1 MARYGMT
8 IPLAG
13 IPLHQHERV
22 FKSMIDW
29 GYTDFWSSEAD
40 GTDGFTPL
48 TLAAAWTPTAR
59 LGVAII
65 PAYTRGPGL
74 MAMTVAALAEA
85 APGRFVMGIGTSS
98 DIIVER
104 WNDIRF
110 ERPYYKTRD
119 VLRFLRKALTGE
131 RVDEDYETFK
141 VRGFRLSRGAP
152 QPAPKILVAALRSGM
167 LRLAG
172 KEGDGAILNWL
183 SAEDVKKVVPYVHE
197 GGPDKEIAAR
207 IFVMPSDDR
216 DKVYAAARRACAAY
230 LNVPVYAA
238 FHDWLGRGDLLRP
251 MWDAWREGDRKKA
264 LELIPDEVVDDLIL
278 WGRPEVCR
286 EKVQAYVES
295 GVHTPALALM
305 HLGGDL
311 LETVRLLSP
320 SASA

>member
-8 IPLAG
+8 VPIGG

-22 FKSMIDW
+22 YKSMVDW
-29 GYTDFWSSEAD
+29 GYTDFWSSESD

-48 TLAAAWTPTAR
+48 ALAAAWTPTAR
-59 LGVAII
+59 LGIAII
-65 PAYTRGPGL
+65 PAYTRGPGV
-74 MAMTVAALAEA
+74 MAMTVAAMAEA
-85 APGRFVMGIGTSS
+85 APGRFVMGLGTSS

-104 WNDIRF
+104 WNDIPF

-119 VLRFLRKALTGE
+119 MLRFLRKALTGE
-131 RVDEDYETFK
+131 RVEEEFDTFK

-152 QPAPKILVAALRSGM
+152 NPAPKILIAALRSGM

-183 SAEDVKKVVPYVHE
+183 SAADVRTVAPYVHE

-207 IFVMPSDDR
+207 IFVMPSDDKE
-216 DKVYAAARRACAAY
+216 KVYAGAKRACAAY

-238 FHDWLGRGDLLRP
+238 FHDWLGRRELLTP
-251 MWDAWREGDRKKA
+251 MWEAWRAGDRKKA

-286 EKVQAYVES
+286 EKVMEYVAN

-305 HLGGDL
+305 GGGPDVM
-311 LETVRLLSP
+311 ETIRLLSP
-320 SASA
+320 SAA